1 MFHRQIDICN
11 QGKNMMDTVNHLNQ
25 LPTNSPYVFGELLS
39 LSERTYLMEHSKV
52 LQAQPGDVICRQNQL
67 ETTVYILLQGEAQVS
82 ETVNGKS
89 IGLGKLRCGELFG
102 EISALFSIPRI
113 ADVTATKTSVLL
125 EVPSEVFAQFIN
137 KTPALREPVY
147 MRLYERSLETAL
159 RSVPTFD
166 HVPENSLPVLSR
178 VLRCWQINRLN

>member
-1 MFHRQIDICN
+1 MLDSNPHNF
-11 QGKNMMDTVNHLNQ
+11 KLSA
-25 LPTNSPYVFGELLS
+25 NSAYVFGELLS
-39 LSERTYLMEHSKV
+39 LAERTYLMEHSKV
-52 LQAQPGDVICRQNQL
+52 IQVQPGEVICHQNRL
-67 ETTVYILLQGEAQVS
+67 ETAVYILLQGEAQVS

-89 IGLGKLRCGELFG
+89 ICLGKLRCGELFG

-125 EVPSEVFAQFIN
+125 EVPSDTFAQFIN

-166 HVPENSLPVLSR
+166 QVPENSLPALSR
-178 VLRCWQINRLN
+178 VLQCWNIRDLN